1 MSKIETPVLVI
12 SKSFQKVIDGEV
24 SDPDRLG
31 DYQVTPIREPHSRCT
46 HIGEDEILLV
56 INGYQ
61 GLAWALRADTDTETA
76 DKLLI

>member
-24 SDPDRLG
+24 SDP
-31 DYQVTPIREPHSRCT
+31 VTPIREPHSRCT